1 MVFKINFYKY
11 RKVAFLFSL
20 ILMLFSVF
28 LFVKKNLNLGID
40 FKGGVMVEAKF
51 KSAPNLED
59 LRKNISSFLSTNIEI
74 QEFGDPETILF
85 RIEKK
90 SNDEEEQKLII
101 SELKK
106 GLPSD
111 VDYRRVEFVGPKV
124 GKELQILG
132 LKAILYSLV
141 AMFIYIWF
149 RFSGWQFG
157 LGAVFAL
164 FHDVF
169 STLGFFALTQIEFNL
184 ASIAAILTIAGYS
197 INDTVV
203 VFDRV
208 RENLVKTEIPLSEL
222 LNKSINQTLSR
233 TIMTSLTTLL
243 ALLALFLF
251 GGEVI
256 KGFVSA
262 MMWGVLVGTYSSIF
276 IASPLIIIFG
286 YINKKKI
293 NINFERLPCNT
304 TLESIAKY
312 LF

>member
-169 STLGFFALTQIEFNL
+169 STLGFFAFTQIEFNL

-286 YINKKKI
+286 YINRKK
-293 NINFERLPCNT
+293 N
-304 TLESIAKY
+304 
-312 LF
+312 

>member
-1 MVFKINFYKY
+1 MVFNINFYKY

-28 LFVKKNLNLGID
+28 LFVKNNLNLGID
-40 FKGGVMVEAKF
+40 FKGGIMVEAKF

-59 LRKNISSFLSTNIEI
+59 LRKSISSFLSANIEI
-74 QEFGDPETILF
+74 QEFGDSETILF

-106 GLPSD
+106 GLPGD

-286 YINKKKI
+286 YINKKK
-293 NINFERLPCNT
+293 N
-304 TLESIAKY
+304 
-312 LF
+312 

>member
-286 YINKKKI
+286 YINKK
-293 NINFERLPCNT
+293 N
-304 TLESIAKY
+304 
-312 LF
+312 

>member
-1 MVFKINFYKY
+1 MFFNINFYKY

-90 SNDEEEQKLII
+90 TNDEEEQKLII

-286 YINKKKI
+286 YINKKK
-293 NINFERLPCNT
+293 N
-304 TLESIAKY
+304 
-312 LF
+312 

>member
-1 MVFKINFYKY
+1 MYFNFNFYKY
-11 RKVAFLFSL
+11 RKIAFVFSFLLMTLSIFLF
-20 ILMLFSVF
+20 FN
-28 LFVKKNLNLGID
+28 KNLNLGID

-51 KSAPNLED
+51 LSEPNLIES
-59 LRKNISSFLSTNIEI
+59 RNRISSTLDGNIEI
-74 QEFGDPETILF
+74 QEFGDPTTVLF

-90 SNDEEEQKLII
+90 SEEENEQKKIVAM
-101 SELKK
+101 LKNS
-106 GLPSD
+106 LPED

-124 GKELQILG
+124 GKELQIMG
-132 LKAILYSLV
+132 LKAILYSLI

-184 ASIAAILTIAGYS
+184 ASSAAILTIAGYS

-203 VFDRV
+203 VFDRI
-208 RENLVKTEIPLSEL
+208 RENLVKTEVPFSDL

-243 ALLALFLF
+243 ALFALFIF

-262 MMWGVLVGTYSSIF
+262 MIWGVLVGTYSSIF
-276 IASPLIIIFG
+276 IASPLIILFG
-286 YINKKKI
+286 FVKEKK
-293 NINFERLPCNT
+293 N
-304 TLESIAKY
+304 
-312 LF
+312 

>member
-1 MVFKINFYKY
+1 MVFNINFYKY
-11 RKVAFLFSL
+11 RKFAFLFSL
-20 ILMLFSVF
+20 ILMLFSIF
-28 LFVKKNLNLGID
+28 LFVKNNLNLGID
-40 FKGGVMVEAKF
+40 FKGGIMVEAKF

-59 LRKNISSFLSTNIEI
+59 LRKSISSFLSTNIEI
-74 QEFGDPETILF
+74 QEFGDSETILF

-106 GLPSD
+106 GLPND

-286 YINKKKI
+286 YINKKK
-293 NINFERLPCNT
+293 N
-304 TLESIAKY
+304 
-312 LF
+312 

>member
-1 MVFKINFYKY
+1 MVFNINFYKY
-11 RKVAFLFSL
+11 RKFAFLFSL
-20 ILMLFSVF
+20 ILMLFSIF
-28 LFVKKNLNLGID
+28 LFVKNNLNLGID
-40 FKGGVMVEAKF
+40 FKGGIMVEAKF

-286 YINKKKI
+286 YINKKK
-293 NINFERLPCNT
+293 N
-304 TLESIAKY
+304 
-312 LF
+312 

>member
-1 MVFKINFYKY
+1 MVFNINFYKY

-20 ILMLFSVF
+20 ILMLSSVF

-59 LRKNISSFLSTNIEI
+59 LRKSISIFLNTNIEI
-74 QEFGDPETILF
+74 QEFGDSETILF

-90 SNDEEEQKLII
+90 SNDEDEQKLII

-106 GLPSD
+106 GLPDD

-286 YINKKKI
+286 YINKK
-293 NINFERLPCNT
+293 N
-304 TLESIAKY
+304 
-312 LF
+312 

>member
-286 YINKKKI
+286 YINKRK
-293 NINFERLPCNT
+293 N
-304 TLESIAKY
+304 
-312 LF
+312 

>member
-106 GLPSD
+106 GLPND

-286 YINKKKI
+286 YINKKK
-293 NINFERLPCNT
+293 N
-304 TLESIAKY
+304 
-312 LF
+312 

>member
-1 MVFKINFYKY
+1 M
-11 RKVAFLFSL
+11 S
-20 ILMLFSVF
+20 
-28 LFVKKNLNLGID
+28 KKNLNLGID
-40 FKGGVMVEAKF
+40 FKGGVMIEAKF
-51 KSAPNLED
+51 TSEPD
-59 LRKNISSFLSTNIEI
+59 LFELRNKILSFIDGNIEI
-74 QEFGDPETILF
+74 QEFGDPTTILF

-90 SNDEEEQKLII
+90 SNEESEQKKIVAN
-101 SELKK
+101 LKDS
-106 GLPSD
+106 LPDD

-132 LKAILYSLV
+132 LKAILYSLI

-203 VFDRV
+203 VFDRI
-208 RENLVKTEIPLSEL
+208 RENLLKSEVPFSDL

-243 ALLALFLF
+243 ALLALFIF

-276 IASPLIIIFG
+276 IASPLIILFG
-286 YINKKKI
+286 FVKEKKTSKDFVLPPYNKA
-293 NINFERLPCNT
+293 LV
-304 TLESIAKY
+304 
-312 LF
+312 

>member
-1 MVFKINFYKY
+1 MVFNINFYKY

-20 ILMLFSVF
+20 ILMLSSVF

-286 YINKKKI
+286 YINKKK
-293 NINFERLPCNT
+293 N
-304 TLESIAKY
+304 
-312 LF
+312 

>member
-1 MVFKINFYKY
+1 MVFNINFYKY

-20 ILMLFSVF
+20 VLMLFSVF
-28 LFVKKNLNLGID
+28 LFVKNNLNLGID
-40 FKGGVMVEAKF
+40 FKGGIMVEAKF

-59 LRKNISSFLSTNIEI
+59 LRKSISSFLSTNIEI
-74 QEFGDPETILF
+74 QEFGDSETILF

-106 GLPSD
+106 GLPGD

-286 YINKKKI
+286 YINKKK
-293 NINFERLPCNT
+293 N
-304 TLESIAKY
+304 
-312 LF
+312 